1 MKTEKT
7 LRLEKAIKNKFCD
20 YEQFGVHEVTIGFG
34 GRERADFVTITTD
47 DIVSC
52 FEIKVSKSDLNSKAK
67 LTFCGHYNYLVA
79 PYAVAKEAL
88 EKLPEWVGVLY
99 DEDLK
104 ILRAPQP
111 MSISAE
117 ALSVIKSS
125 LIRSMYREINKSD
138 PTKYNIISRELAQ
151 SKKKLKELKAK
162 DDFFANMIAAIDAP
176 DQDLLDELE
185 EYYAAATGQSYISS
199 TNPF

>member
-1 MKTEKT
+1 MKTEET
-7 LRLEKAIKNKFCD
+7 LRLERAIKNKFCN
-20 YEQFGVHEVTIGFG
+20 YEQFGVQEVTIGFN

-47 DIVSC
+47 DVVSC

-88 EKLPEWVGVLY
+88 DKLPEWVGVLY
-99 DEDLK
+99 DEELK
-104 ILRAPQP
+104 TLRGAQL

-125 LIRSMYREINKSD
+125 LIRSMHREINKSD
-138 PTKYNIISRELAQ
+138 PTRYNIILRDLSR

-162 DDFFANMIAAIDAP
+162 DDFFTNMIAAIDAP

-185 EYYAAATGQSYISS
+185 EYYAAATGTPISKS
-199 TNPF
+199 F